1 VDRDAEN
8 RAIWRLRR
16 TYPAW
21 RITRN
26 NELVNDPGFTAV
38 EYRTGCRIMT
48 ETVFE
53 LEAELRHDRDHS

>member
-1 VDRDAEN
+1 MDRDAED

-16 TYPAW
+16 RYPAW

-38 EYRTGCRIMT
+38 EYRTGRRIMT
-48 ETVFE
+48 EAVFD
-53 LEAELRHDRDHS
+53 LEAELQYDRDHS